1 MPKRPSRRVTDKQI
15 SFFESLKPDPRLKIV
30 KHLTLSLLT
39 FFACLGLAYAGTEYS
54 GKEMKQVAPPCPQW
68 YADNEW
74 NISLWGTYAATG
86 TEYEPNPSLADIVQ
100 STTEGH
106 TVYGTFDR
114 YLGGDHAF
122 GGGGDIK
129 YFFHRYFGIGVEGFV
144 LDAHRGAGFDL
155 ESNGVT
161 FIKERRSEDR
171 AVGEVLGTFTLRYA
185 IPCSR
190 FAPYV
195 WAGGGVI
202 WGGGERDAIIFDGF
216 GGVGEVP
223 VPLFHT
229 IRHGTTSKAVG
240 QFGGGLEVRITQHW
254 LDERFQLEHC
264 QRTTKRFRNGP
275 KRSDVRVLG
284 LFDASVAVGM

>member
-171 AVGEVLGTFTLRYA
+171 AVGEVLGTFTLRYP

-229 IRHGTTSKAVG
+229 IHHGTTSKAVG
-240 QFGGGLEVRITQHW
+240 QFGGGLEVRISPHIGW
-254 LDERFQLEHC
+254 MNDFSWNIV
-264 QRTTKRFRNGP
+264 NGP
-275 KRSDVRVLG
+275 QNDFGMVRSG
-284 LFDASVAVGM
+284 LTFAF